1 MDKQNSVYPCF
12 EMVDAPI
19 YYAVLYESVTKAIN
33 DIEHCNYGAALE
45 SLKHAQATSRSAYLG
60 QKERG

>member
-1 MDKQNSVYPCF
+1 MFSELEFLDM
-12 EMVDAPI
+12 EMVDAPL
-19 YYAVLYESVTKAIN
+19 YYSFLYRAVGKAIN

-60 QKERG
+60 QKER

>member
-1 MDKQNSVYPCF
+1 MFSEVEVLDM
-12 EMVDAPI
+12 EIADAPM
-19 YYAVLYESVTKAIN
+19 YFSYLYRAVGKAIN

-60 QKERG
+60 QKERR

>member
-1 MDKQNSVYPCF
+1 MFSELEFLDM
-12 EMVDAPI
+12 EIVDAPM
-19 YYAVLYESVTKAIN
+19 YFSYLYRAVGKAIN

-45 SLKHAQATSRSAYLG
+45 SLKHAQATSHSAYLG

>member
-1 MDKQNSVYPCF
+1 MFSELEFLDM
-12 EMVDAPI
+12 EIADAPL
-19 YYAVLYESVTKAIN
+19 YYAYLYRAVGKAIN

-45 SLKHAQATSRSAYLG
+45 SLKDAQAVSRKNYLV

>member
-1 MDKQNSVYPCF
+1 MYSELEFLDM
-12 EMVDAPI
+12 ELVDAPM
-19 YYAVLYESVTKAIN
+19 YYTYLYRADGKAIN
-33 DIEHCNYGAALE
+33 DIEHFNYGAALE

>member
-1 MDKQNSVYPCF
+1 MYSELEFLDM
-12 EMVDAPI
+12 ELVDAPM
-19 YYAVLYESVTKAIN
+19 YFSYLYRAVGKAIN

-45 SLKHAQATSRSAYLG
+45 SLKQAQAASRSAYLG

>member
-1 MDKQNSVYPCF
+1 MFSELEFLDID
-12 EMVDAPI
+12 MVDAPM
-19 YYAVLYESVTKAIN
+19 YYTYLYRAVGKAIN

-45 SLKHAQATSRSAYLG
+45 SLKIAQATSRSAYLG